1 MADTLGKDIEE
12 AGPRPWEEEGFLRT
26 KGQLVHLDPGLN
38 ERFRDAP
45 EHIGELAGLAV
56 VDDEDPLHD
65 TWERPN
71 IG

>member
-1 MADTLGKDIEE
+1 M
-12 AGPRPWEEEGFLRT
+12 EEEGFLRT